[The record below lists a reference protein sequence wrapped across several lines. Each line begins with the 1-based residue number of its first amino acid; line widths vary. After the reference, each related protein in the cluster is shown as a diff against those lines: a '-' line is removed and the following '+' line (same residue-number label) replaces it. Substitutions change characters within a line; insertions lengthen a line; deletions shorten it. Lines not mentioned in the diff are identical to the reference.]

1 MSVARTLLATLHS
14 DPNVLVQKYNG
25 AVASEKLLPG
35 CFSTQFR
42 SLELE
47 RILVFLSTTSLVSNA
62 RYIKLIGDSI
72 IHAFSAIFSKT
83 SNTHMSLE
91 IPLAKV
97 SLQDPPSELE
107 PEVILVNWDLHH
119 PIFSPLSKGS

>member
-1 MSVARTLLATLHS
+1 
-14 DPNVLVQKYNG
+14 LVQKYNG

-72 IHAFSAIFSKT
+72 IHAFSAISSKT